1 MPLLLLIDTSTTL
14 CSVAIARNTTI
25 IAQHEHDGDFKHA
38 ELLTTFI
45 QNVCTDAN
53 CTLAEINAVVIS
65 KGPGSYT
72 GLRIGVSTAKG
83 IAYALNKPLIA
94 VNTLHAMAQTVSA
107 TLGTTPHYVC
117 AMIDARRM
125 EVYDLII
132 DNNGAIIKETSA
144 QIVEHDS
151 YNTYYNLPFYYCG
164 DGAAKCVDALSA
176 NNNNHFVP
184 DIKTHASNML
194 TLALAKYQA
203 QEFENVAYFE
213 PYYLKE
219 FVAGK
224 KKEVS

>member
-14 CSVAIARNTTI
+14 CSVAIARNTSI
-25 IAQHEHDGDFKHA
+25 IAQHECDGDFKHA

-45 QNVCTDAN
+45 QNVCTDAG

-94 VNTLHAMAQTVSA
+94 VNTLQAMAQTVSA
-107 TLGTTPHYVC
+107 TLATTQHNLC

-125 EVYDLII
+125 EVYDLIM
-132 DNNGAIIKETSA
+132 DNTGAIVKQTTA
-144 QIVEHDS
+144 QIVEADS
-151 YNTYYNLPFYYCG
+151 YNDYNSLPFYYFG
-164 DGAAKCVDALSA
+164 NGAAKCADALSA
-176 NNNNHFVP
+176 NNNTHFIP
-184 DIKTHASNML
+184 NIKTHASNML
-194 TLALAKYQA
+194 TLALTKYQA